1 MKLKQE
7 AEAFSKGKRTQFNQT
22 LQEYMQP
29 LVQYLDDNLHNTKEL
44 DDIKYHLLVV
54 KLISSHSAETHGIK

>member
-7 AEAFSKGKRTQFNQT
+7 AEAFSEGKRTQFNQA
-22 LQEYMQP
+22 LQEYIQP
-29 LVQYLDDNLHNTKEL
+29 LVQFLDDNLRNTKEL

-54 KLISSHSAETHGIK
+54 KLICRHSAETHGIK

>member
-1 MKLKQE
+1 MKLEQE
-7 AEAFSKGKRTQFNQT
+7 AEAFSEGKRTQFNQD
-22 LQEYMQP
+22 LQEYIQP

-54 KLISSHSAETHGIK
+54 KLICRHSSETHGIK